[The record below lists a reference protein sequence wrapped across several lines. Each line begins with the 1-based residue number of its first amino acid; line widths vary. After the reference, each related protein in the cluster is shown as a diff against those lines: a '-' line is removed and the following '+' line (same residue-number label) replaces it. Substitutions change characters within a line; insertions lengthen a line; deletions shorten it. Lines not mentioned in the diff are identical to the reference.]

1 MSPFS
6 ASEFR
11 HRESSFCRRI
21 DAQRAHRKQ
30 EPLHRRS
37 YMVRFRIALRD
48 ALDLL

>member
-11 HRESSFCRRI
+11 HKESSFCRRI

-37 YMVRFRIALRD
+37 YPVRFRIALRD
-48 ALDLL
+48 ALDLI